1 MLLIINQCLKI
12 HILAFLV
19 YHRLQNWV
27 IFAAAFL
34 LRIAIKSGRLHLK
47 QKNCD
52 RLTAAVIFQEKTPW
66 SFNVRMDSFDSIPDL
81 EGNSSNQ
88 PFFMELLWRSS
99 NNTCPKP
106 SPFGSPTSSV
116 LQALYWDGTLLS
128 ESSGPSWGLLRGSWP
143 PLDMEESTHRGH
155 KSFLRG
161 QIKI

>member
-1 MLLIINQCLKI
+1 MLLIINQCLNI

-66 SFNVRMDSFDSIPDL
+66 SFNVRMGSFDSIPVL
-81 EGNSSNQ
+81 EGYSSNQ
-88 PFFMELLWRSS
+88 PFSCNSCGGVQTTLAQSHHPLGVLPAVYCRRFTGMG
-99 NNTCPKP
+99 
-106 SPFGSPTSSV
+106 PFFQSH
-116 LQALYWDGTLLS
+116 
-128 ESSGPSWGLLRGSWP
+128 RGHLGACCP
-143 PLDMEESTHRGH
+143 PLDMEKSTHRGH